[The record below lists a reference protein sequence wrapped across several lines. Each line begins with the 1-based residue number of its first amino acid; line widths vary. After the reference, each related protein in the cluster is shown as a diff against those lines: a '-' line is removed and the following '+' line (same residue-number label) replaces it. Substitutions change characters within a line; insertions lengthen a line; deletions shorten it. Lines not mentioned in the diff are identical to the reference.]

1 MTKVG
6 YLIETSPLIYS
17 SNHYT
22 GFYMTGASFMKELKE
37 GGAYFKVREVI
48 RIKFKNFVIFV
59 FRITTKLLLLTIA
72 KNKVYH

>member
-1 MTKVG
+1 
-6 YLIETSPLIYS
+6 
-17 SNHYT
+17 
-22 GFYMTGASFMKELKE
+22 MKELKE

-48 RIKFKNFVIFV
+48 RIKFKNFVILV